1 MARTHALNHYAAL
14 CSNTTPP
21 LHLPDNFHARPPSK
35 TQLWHSPDTLAETT
49 RGKGRGGNDALP
61 RGFARATAL
70 RKRPPAPSLLHSN
83 MSQSQGH
90 AHRLCLKLCLKKE
103 AHQGSAER
111 GCRLCFRRPSPGQRR
126 GHVKGLAESHAHGVA
141 EVGLLLYTNSL
152 HAHACR
158 DHMLRHCKSICGE
171 KRALTK
177 LLLGRHSRQHQAV
190 PARLAEAEL
199 FVFDPSRRSTA
210 ACAVSLPDSFRRAE
224 AVLELILVHAEQRLL
239 QPESGHPGSLGLL
252 PNGN

>member
-1 MARTHALNHYAAL
+1 MLLGMPTKQTWPGHTPSITMLRYALRRA
-14 CSNTTPP
+14 PP
-21 LHLPDNFHARPPSK
+21 LLLPDNFHARPPSK

-126 GHVKGLAESHAHGVA
+126 GHVKGLWPRATLTAW
-141 EVGLLLYTNSL
+141 
-152 HAHACR
+152 R
-158 DHMLRHCKSICGE
+158 KSDSCSI
-171 KRALTK
+171 
-177 LLLGRHSRQHQAV
+177 
-190 PARLAEAEL
+190 P
-199 FVFDPSRRSTA
+199 TA
-210 ACAVSLPDSFRRAE
+210 SMPM
-224 AVLELILVHAEQRLL
+224 HAEITCFATASPSAVRS
-239 QPESGHPGSLGLL
+239 EH
-252 PNGN
+252 